1 MHVNETVK
9 VSCAVYSDFILSI
22 ALGSLLVWVVSMFI
36 YLLVTSVSLPVVS
49 FSNSTGECV
58 SVEPGGSCDMVP
70 TKYIHQW
77 VE

>member
-1 MHVNETVK
+1 MNQTIK
-9 VSCAVYSDFILSI
+9 AARTVYSDFILSI
-22 ALGSLLVWVVSMFI
+22 ALGSLLVWVVSIFI

-49 FSNSTGECV
+49 FSHSTGECV
-58 SVEPGGSCDMVP
+58 SVEPEGSCDAVP